1 VKHLKIAFLTSN
13 AIRHKFVANSL
24 KKDNEVLVISESRKS
39 TVTSNNK
46 NSNSIIDEH
55 FNQRNNTEKE
65 VFANN
70 DDFQTEFVSL
80 DYGQVNTSEIF
91 ERIKSF
97 NPQLMIAFG
106 SSIIK
111 EPLLSLLPKGH
122 FLNIHLGLAPY
133 YRGSGT
139 NFWPFVNNEL
149 EYVGSTILHIDPGID
164 TGDIITHVTPKI
176 ELGDDVHKLGCKV
189 IQESV
194 ITLQKII
201 DIVKDG
207 KELPRTKQWIVDNE
221 KYYKNKDFNEPIL
234 LKYKDNLKTGIVE
247 KFLRS
252 PKSIPK
258 LINI

>member
-39 TVTSNNK
+39 IVTSNNK
-46 NSNSIIDEH
+46 NSNSMIDEH

-80 DYGQVNTSEIF
+80 DYGQVNTPETF

-97 NPQLMIAFG
+97 EPHLMIAFG

-122 FLNIHLGLAPY
+122 FLNIHLGIAPY

-149 EYVGSTILHIDPGID
+149 EYVGSTILYIDPGID
-164 TGDIITHVTPKI
+164 TGDIVTHVIPKI

-189 IQESV
+189 IQDSTTALE
-194 ITLQKII
+194 KII
-201 DIVKDG
+201 AMVKDE
-207 KELPRTKQWIVDNE
+207 KELPRTKQWNVSNE
-221 KYYKNKDFNEPIL
+221 KYYKNKDFNESIL
-234 LKYKDNLKTGIVE
+234 LKYKENLKNGIIE

-252 PKSIPK
+252 PKSVPK

>member
-1 VKHLKIAFLTSN
+1 MKHLKIVLLTSN
-13 AIRHKFVANSL
+13 SIRHKFVANSL

-39 TVTSNNK
+39 TTLNDKDSSTKINA
-46 NSNSIIDEH
+46 H

-65 VFANN
+65 IFADN
-70 DDFQTEFVSL
+70 DDFHTEFVSI

-91 ERIKSF
+91 KRVKLFDPHLI
-97 NPQLMIAFG
+97 IAFG

-122 FLNIHLGLAPY
+122 FLNVHLGIAPY

-207 KELPRTKQWIVDNE
+207 KELPRTKQWVVDNE